1 VVTSTRERGWEKER
15 MAKRKHDANGMGK
28 RVKFYTVKDTMLS
41 VFGGRSA
48 KGLEGKKINTVVDTL
63 KMAVMW

>member
-1 VVTSTRERGWEKER
+1 

-28 RVKFYTVKDTMLS
+28 RVKLYTVKDTMLS